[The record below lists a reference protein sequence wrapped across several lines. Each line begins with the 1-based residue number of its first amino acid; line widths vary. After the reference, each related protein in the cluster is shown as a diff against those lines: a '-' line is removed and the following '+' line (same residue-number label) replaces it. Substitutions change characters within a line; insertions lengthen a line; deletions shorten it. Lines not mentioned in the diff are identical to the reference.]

1 MAANS
6 TPGQQFWKYVREYL
20 TVHMPGIRCCSAHTV
35 DSYRRSIGMY
45 CEFLEAAH
53 RIKFA
58 QVSWHHFTR
67 ASVLDYIRWL
77 RLRPCAVATCNLRLS
92 ALKAFLRYCA
102 DEDVALYSVFQ
113 EVNNIPALKMARTPV
128 GYLSK
133 KALMAVLAQP
143 DMTTVKGR
151 RNGMIMILLYDT
163 GARVQELVD
172 MRVTDLHLDAG
183 APFVVVTGKGNKSR
197 SVPLMDKTVAHL
209 KEYLRHFHSG
219 SGNRDEAPLFYS
231 LRAGRPHILSTDAI
245 SVLVKKY
252 GESARTACAE
262 VPPRVHP
269 HLFRHSRAMH
279 LYQSGMPLPY
289 IADFLGHASVT
300 TTEIYACADV
310 TMLRKALEQADP
322 GLVDQTPAWK
332 NEESLRRLCGLQEP
346 NVMPKSATLSA

>member
-1 MAANS
+1 MTGNS
-6 TPGQQFWKYVREYL
+6 TSGQQFWKCVREYL
-20 TVHMPGIRCCSAHTV
+20 TVHLPKIRCCSVHTV
-35 DSYRRSIGMY
+35 DSYRRSIGRY
-45 CEFLEAAH
+45 CEFLKAQH

-58 QVSWHHFTR
+58 NVSWDHFTR
-67 ASVLDYIRWL
+67 DSVIKYIQWL
-77 RLRPCAVATCNLRLS
+77 RQRGCGVATCNLRLS

-102 DEDVALYSVFQ
+102 DEDVSLYSVFQ
-113 EVNNIPALKMARTPV
+113 EVKNIPLLKMVRTSV

-133 KALMAVLAQP
+133 TALMTVLAQP

-151 RNGMIMILLYDT
+151 RNRMIMILLYDT

-172 MRVTDLHLDAG
+172 LRVSDFHLDAG
-183 APFVVVTGKGNKSR
+183 TAFVLVTGKGNKTR

-209 KEYLRHFHSG
+209 KEYLRQFHVG
-219 SGNRDEAPLFYS
+219 SVDRSDLPLFYS
-231 LRAGRPHILSTDAI
+231 LRAGRPHMLSTDAI

-289 IADFLGHASVT
+289 IAEFLGHASVT
-300 TTEIYACADV
+300 TTEIYASADV
-310 TMLRKALEQADP
+310 AMLRKAMERADP
-322 GLVDQTPAWK
+322 GLADETPAWK
-332 NEESLRRLCGLQEP
+332 NEESLRRLCGL
-346 NVMPKSATLSA
+346 